1 MAQTILDSKGIGH
14 RTARYEHQL
23 SQDDGRNCAAFIQIE
38 CKTIRNSLDDKTK
51 TAPDPPRSKKTL
63 LVCEFTS
70 VTTCS
75 QGSARTTGS
84 RYSRSPRV
92 SPAAI
97 LLAAPDGTLCLLPL
111 FSGIAQSHSC
121 PKEAVT
127 RPNATRERLQSTR
140 RARAQSIV
148 REAALATAG
157 CVVASYGFAVPASAV
172 ITGTNAASMHA
183 IPKAIIIIF
192 DMTRTLKPNKET
204 IGPKC

>member
-1 MAQTILDSKGIGH
+1 MSINYLRMMGEI
-14 RTARYEHQL
+14 ARPL
-23 SQDDGRNCAAFIQIE
+23 
-38 CKTIRNSLDDKTK
+38 
-51 TAPDPPRSKKTL
+51 
-63 LVCEFTS
+63 
-70 VTTCS
+70 
-75 QGSARTTGS
+75 
-84 RYSRSPRV
+84 SRSNARPFATVWTTRPRPRPIRPDQKKPCSCANSPRLPRARKDRQGPRDRGIQGRPRV

-121 PKEAVT
+121 PGEAVT